1 MHEAINSCANCGHRL
16 RPWDK
21 FCSQCGQD
29 TLDHPP
35 SLWEFVHEFA
45 LHYVA
50 FEGKLWKSLWGLL
63 ARPGFLTTEYLAGRK
78 QRYVLPLRLIL
89 TLGLVFFLVLKIEPS
104 DDLLVLDAHA
114 DKPATAASEPA
125 ADDGAG
131 GDGHGA
137 EPPDPLAKAKAE
149 YARQR
154 AIDAKA
160 SESQDGNAKGD
171 DATLNELTKSMPG
184 PVARAMERSQ
194 ARFKADAKGESRR
207 LGARM
212 LALAPYAVLCS
223 LPFYAGLLAILYR
236 NRRQPFGAHFVF
248 AMHLHAAWYGVLL
261 LAQLPHWTAV
271 TFAVLWGNAYPVL
284 ALKRVYDGA
293 WWKTLLR
300 ATLLCFLHLLLLM
313 LGFVLLALVGAL
325 T

>member
-1 MHEAINSCANCGHRL
+1 MSEAINSCANCGHRVA
-16 RPWDK
+16 PWDK

-35 SLWEFVHEFA
+35 SLWEFVHEFL

-89 TLGLVFFLVLKIEPS
+89 TLGLVFFLVLKVEPA
-104 DDLLVLDAHA
+104 DDLVVLDGTGQA
-114 DKPATAASEPA
+114 PTAASAPA
-125 ADDGAG
+125 SSATLGKRNKPVAP
-131 GDGHGA
+131 A
-137 EPPDPLAKAKAE
+137 PDPVAQAKAE
-149 YARQR
+149 FEADRAQRASEPKEAGDDQKFEDFARQLPAPMER
-154 AIDAKA
+154 AAK
-160 SESQDGNAKGD
+160 
-171 DATLNELTKSMPG
+171 
-184 PVARAMERSQ
+184 RAM
-194 ARFKADAKGESRR
+194 ARLEADPKAESRR

-223 LPFYAGLLAILYR
+223 LPFYAGLLALLYR

-248 AMHLHAAWYGVLL
+248 AMHLHAAWYAVLL
-261 LAQLPHWTAV
+261 LGQIPHWTAV
-271 TFAVLWGNAYPVL
+271 TFAVFWGNAYPVL
-284 ALKRVYDGA
+284 ALRHVYGGA
-293 WWKTLLR
+293 RWKTLMR
-300 ATLLCFLHLLLLM
+300 ATLLLLMHLVLLLLA
-313 LGFVLLALVGAL
+313 FAVLVLVGAL

>member
-1 MHEAINSCANCGHRL
+1 MSEVANSCANCGHRL
-16 RPWDK
+16 HPWDK

-35 SLWEFVHEFA
+35 SLWEFVHEF
-45 LHYVA
+45 LMHYVA

-63 ARPGFLTTEYLAGRK
+63 ARPGFLTKEYLAGRK

-89 TLGLVFFLVLKIEPS
+89 TLGLVFFLVLKVEPA
-104 DDLLVLDAHA
+104 DDLVIVDGAA
-114 DKPATAASEPA
+114 PAPTAASAPA
-125 ADDGAG
+125 SSASLGKPRKPVAS
-131 GDGHGA
+131 A
-137 EPPDPLAKAKAE
+137 PDPVAQAKAE
-149 YARQR
+149 FEADRARSASEPQQAGDDQKFEDFARQLPAPMER
-154 AIDAKA
+154 AAK
-160 SESQDGNAKGD
+160 
-171 DATLNELTKSMPG
+171 
-184 PVARAMERSQ
+184 RAM
-194 ARFKADAKGESRR
+194 ARLEADPKAESRR

-223 LPFYAGLLAILYR
+223 LPFYAGLLALLYR

-248 AMHLHAAWYGVLL
+248 AMHLHAAWYAVLL